1 MGCPRVLIIEDDTD
15 VRESLSEALTA
26 AGLGVSLAVDG
37 VDGLDKLEEAPPAVI
52 LLDLRMP
59 RLGGEEFLARLRA
72 DARWDAVPVITMTAG
87 TERPDAEDVRA
98 HLQKPFE
105 LDELTRIV
113 LSLV

>member
-1 MGCPRVLIIEDDTD
+1 MSCPRVLIIEDDD
-15 VRESLSEALTA
+15 EVRDSLSEALSA
-26 AGLGVSLAVDG
+26 AGLGVALAVDG
-37 VDGLDKLEEAPPAVI
+37 LDGLEKLEAEPPAVI
-52 LLDLRMP
+52 LLDLCMP
-59 RLGGEEFLARLRA
+59 RIGGEEFLARLRA

-87 TERPDAEDVRA
+87 TGRPGAEDVRA